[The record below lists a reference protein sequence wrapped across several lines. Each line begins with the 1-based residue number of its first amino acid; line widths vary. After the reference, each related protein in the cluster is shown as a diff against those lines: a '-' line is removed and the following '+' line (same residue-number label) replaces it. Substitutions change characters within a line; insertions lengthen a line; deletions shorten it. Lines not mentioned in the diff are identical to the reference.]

1 MAWTQDHT
9 DPVSI
14 PPRGV
19 VYGAATAVAL
29 AAVIG
34 LGVGFRSGWRD
45 GDRAPLGATDQ
56 TQGADTAIIAKPIV
70 DIPQVEQPAPANVVA
85 SNAAASD
92 DEDDSNS
99 IAAKTAAAQALQS
112 KAVTTTP
119 TLDDVEA
126 SPSEKPAAPA
136 KPSTDE
142 GEPGAPVK
150 TDVPF

>member
-1 MAWTQDHT
+1 MSWSDTHHG
-9 DPVSI
+9 PVSI

-34 LGVGFRSGWRD
+34 LGIGFRAGWRD
-45 GDRAPLGATDQ
+45 GGRTPFGASDQ
-56 TQGADTAIIAKPIV
+56 SQGVDSAVIAKPVV
-70 DIPQVEQPAPANVVA
+70 DIPQVEQQAPPAVAANA
-85 SNAAASD
+85 IDNSDDNDSNA
-92 DEDDSNS
+92 
-99 IAAKTAAAQALQS
+99 IAAKAAAAQALQS
-112 KAVTTTP
+112 KPVTTTP
-119 TLDDVEA
+119 TIDDVEA
-126 SPSEKPAAPA
+126 SPSEKPEAAA